1 MKRGRPKGY
10 SPYIEIS
17 YEDLSD
23 YVGKKTLVK
32 VCKSWLE
39 DLVEATQAN
48 SFVYQE
54 PMKHETKHSIE
65 PPSPPQ
71 EYEQPKIEYELTTF
85 E

>member
-10 SPYIEIS
+10 SPYAEIS

-39 DLVEATQAN
+39 DLVEGTQAESINLQETQINPN
-48 SFVYQE
+48 SPVE
-54 PMKHETKHSIE
+54 KE
-65 PPSPPQ
+65 
-71 EYEQPKIEYELTTF
+71 EYPKIEYELTTF
-85 E
+85 G

>member
-10 SPYIEIS
+10 SPYAEIS

-39 DLVEATQAN
+39 DLVEGTQAESIN
-48 SFVYQE
+48 LQE
-54 PMKHETKHSIE
+54 TQINPN
-65 PPSPPQ
+65 PPTEKE
-71 EYEQPKIEYELTTF
+71 EYPKIEYELTTF

>member
-10 SPYIEIS
+10 SPYAEIS
-17 YEDLSD
+17 YEELSD

-39 DLVEATQAN
+39 DLVGETKAESIN
-48 SFVYQE
+48 F
-54 PMKHETKHSIE
+54 HETQVKQNI
-65 PPSPPQ
+65 PSEKE
-71 EYEQPKIEYELTTF
+71 EYPKIEYELTTF

>member
-10 SPYIEIS
+10 SPYTEIS

-54 PMKHETKHSIE
+54 PMKNETKHSIQQT
-65 PPSPPQ
+65 PLQ
-71 EYEQPKIEYELTTF
+71 QYEQPKIEYELTTF

>member
-10 SPYIEIS
+10 SPYAEIS
-17 YEDLSD
+17 YEELAD
-23 YVGKKTLVK
+23 YVGRKTLVK

-48 SFVYQE
+48 SLVYQE
-54 PMKHETKHSIE
+54 HIKHETKQPIE
-65 PPSPPQ
+65 QQSQ
-71 EYEQPKIEYELTTF
+71 QYEQPKIEYELTTF

>member
-10 SPYIEIS
+10 SPYAEIS
-17 YEDLSD
+17 YEELSD

-39 DLVEATQAN
+39 DLVEGTQAETIN
-48 SFVYQE
+48 F
-54 PMKHETKHSIE
+54 HETQINPN
-65 PPSPPQ
+65 PPAEKE
-71 EYEQPKIEYELTTF
+71 EYPKIEYELTTF